1 MCARARELAAQNALM
16 KPRLRNRLRL
26 GDVARR
32 RRGARAGDSAEACGF
47 SLLRLAHLAD
57 VMLGIKFEAELGH
70 EIELGLGGLL
80 IKRADISAARSEAL
94 LDRKCFSR
102 PPLSAAAPGAP
113 SRG

>member
-1 MCARARELAAQNALM
+1 MRAAVAARGPAI
-16 KPRLRNRLRL
+16 RLRL
-26 GDVARR
+26 AALVFCA
-32 RRGARAGDSAEACGF
+32 
-47 SLLRLAHLAD
+47 LAHLAD

-102 PPLSAAAPGAP
+102 PPFSAAAPGAP